1 MNIKKTIIP
10 LILTAIFLGL
20 LTSCEEKGFVEDPSA
35 KLSFSTDTVL
45 FDTLFTTI
53 GSATKRFTVKNPNN
67 KKIQISSI
75 ELAGGD
81 NSDYRLNINGRKT
94 SGIKDV
100 QLNAR
105 DSLYIFVEVT
115 IDPTNSN
122 NPMVVKDS
130 VVFNT
135 HGNTQDVKLVSWG
148 QDVHMIKDK
157 VLKTQTWTADKPYLV
172 YNSALVDTQHTLTLE
187 PGTRIHFHRNSRF
200 KVAGTLISD
209 GTKENPI
216 LFTSD
221 RPEEDYKD
229 IPGQWDG
236 IWLMPGSSSNIIDH
250 THIKNA
256 IIGIQ
261 VDSLDNATSP
271 TLTLSNTKIEHMT
284 YAGIYARGTHIKAYN
299 NVISDCGAYAIAL
312 NRGGSYEFY
321 HTTIANYWSGS
332 TRNTPSLLLNNYYTD
347 ENGEEQD
354 GDLKKARFNNC
365 IIYGNNIYEVGFDSL
380 PSAAMN
386 YSFEHCLV
394 KTGQDIDARGRH
406 YEDVIENREPGFI
419 SIEDYDFRLDTLSP
433 AIDAG
438 DLQTGEIYPKDIL
451 NNSRNKDEAPD
462 LGAYEY
468 IPGTGKQEE

>member
-1 MNIKKTIIP
+1 MHIKNTIVP
-10 LILTAIFLGL
+10 LIFASLLLGL
-20 LTSCEEKGFVEDPSA
+20 LTSCEEKGFVDDPST
-35 KLSFSTDTVL
+35 KLRFSTDTVL
-45 FDTLFTTI
+45 FDTLYTTI
-53 GSATKRFTVKNPNN
+53 GSATQRFTVKNPHN

-81 NSDYRLNINGRKT
+81 NSDYRLNINGKKT
-94 SGIKDV
+94 SRMMDV
-100 QLNAR
+100 KLNAR

-115 IDPTNSN
+115 IDPTNSD

-135 HGNTQDVKLVSWG
+135 NGNIQDVKLVSWG
-148 QDVHMIKDK
+148 QDVHLIKDE

-172 YNSALVDTQHTLTLE
+172 YNSTLVDTQHTLTLE

-200 KVAGTLISD
+200 KVAGTLVSD
-209 GTKENPI
+209 GTKEDPI

-236 IWLMPGSSSNIIDH
+236 IWLMPGSSNNIIDH

-261 VDSLDNATSP
+261 VDSLANATSP

-299 NVISDCGAYAIAL
+299 NVISDCGAFGIAVTM
-312 NRGGSYEFY
+312 GGTYEFY

-332 TRNTPSLLLNNYYTD
+332 TRNTPSVLLSNYYTD
-347 ENGEEQD
+347 KNGKEQP
-354 GDLKKARFNNC
+354 GELKKARFNNC
-365 IIYGNNIYEVGFDSL
+365 IIFGNNTYELGFDSL

-386 YSFEHCLV
+386 YSFEHCLI
-394 KTGQDIDARGRH
+394 KTGQTIDTIDRH
-406 YEDVIENREPGFI
+406 YENVIENNDPAFI

-438 DLQTGEIYPKDIL
+438 DVQTGELYPRDIL
-451 NNSRNKDEAPD
+451 NNSRNTDEAPD